1 VLKNQ
6 RILGTILVMMSSLG
20 FSIGPTLAKYAYDEG
35 PNPLGVMTIRFTIAS
50 LFMLIV
56 RQIMLR
62 GAPIPKF
69 GLLLEMFAVGALGI
83 TTVSFTYFLA
93 IETIDTGLAIVIWYC
108 NPLVVV
114 FLYWIFYK
122 KRPSRNILISLFFTI
137 TGIAITTGQVK
148 GGSNSA
154 IALVLISAF
163 LFAFYLLGLANV
175 LKKIDL
181 LTGVTFINIGAMF
194 GYWIICA
201 ILPFDLTVEFPQN
214 VAGWSYIAAFGLFGT
229 VVPFMFSFAGM
240 KRVGPSLLSVITTIE
255 PVLAIVMGIIFLSEP
270 VTTQRVI
277 GATFVIGALIA
288 LTLLE
293 NRDEAKVPAKNQA

>member
-1 VLKNQ
+1 M
-6 RILGTILVMMSSLG
+6 ILVMMSSLG
-20 FSIGPTLAKYAYDEG
+20 FSIGPTLAKYAYDAG
-35 PNPLGVMTIRFTIAS
+35 ANPLGVMTTRFTIAS
-50 LFMLIV
+50 LFMLLV
-56 RQIMLR
+56 RQVMLR
-62 GAPIPKF
+62 GAPIPKP
-69 GLLLEMFAVGALGI
+69 GLMLEMFAVGALGI

-122 KRPSRNILISLFFTI
+122 RRPSRNINISLFFTI

-148 GGSNSA
+148 GGSNGA

-163 LFAFYLLGLANV
+163 LFALYLLGLANV

-181 LTGVTFINIGAMF
+181 LSGVTFINVGAML
-194 GYWIICA
+194 GYWLVSA
-201 ILPFDLTVEFPQN
+201 TLPFGLTVEFPAN
-214 VAGWSYIAAFGLFGT
+214 VASWSYIAAFGLFGT

-255 PVLAIVMGIIFLSEP
+255 PVLAIIMGIIFLGEP

-293 NRDEAKVPAKNQA
+293 NRDEAKVQA